1 MKKTFFILL
10 ATFCLTS
17 VSAVASTVDSLSS
30 VEKFQQILYSD
41 TDFESSQLNLEN
53 TKASDWIQ
61 KGIEAHQE
69 GDYRQAINDFTAA
82 IELDSES
89 LIAYRYRGDSLYA
102 SKKYDAAIAN
112 YTYII
117 DSAPAQERDISANSS
132 DSTLSSE
139 KSHFLANTYQ
149 MRGNSYFQQNDYST
163 AIEDFEQA
171 ILLEPKFFPAFYNR
185 GLSYQHLFEYDL
197 ALSDFTQV
205 IELNP
210 KSSAAYNNRGLIYY
224 KQKNYYKAILEFNRA
239 ITLDPKVPDFYTNR
253 GISYRMVQDLQSAF
267 SDFDQ
272 AILLDVQ
279 SEFAYLSRGD
289 LFLQSSQYGKAIKD
303 YSKAIQLNPTNSGA
317 YLNRAYGYSQTR
329 EIPKA
334 LDSYRKFIQYADPIT
349 EQDKIPQVNKIITE
363 LEALP
368 FSK

>member
-1 MKKTFFILL
+1 MRKTVFILL
-10 ATFCLTS
+10 ATFCLTTA
-17 VSAVASTVDSLSS
+17 SAGATPADSLSP

-41 TDFESSQLNLEN
+41 TDFESSHLNLEN
-53 TKASDWIQ
+53 TTASEWIQ
-61 KGIEAHQE
+61 KGIKAHQE

-82 IELDSES
+82 IELDSKS

-102 SKKYDAAIAN
+102 SKRYEAAIAN
-112 YTYII
+112 YTYLI
-117 DSAPAQERDISANSS
+117 DFTLAEEKAVS
-132 DSTLSSE
+132 DDSGTATLSSE

-149 MRGNSYFQQNDYST
+149 MRGNSYFQQGNYSA
-163 AIEDFEQA
+163 AIEDFDQA

-317 YLNRAYGYSQTR
+317 YLNRAYGYSQIR

-349 EQDKIPQVNKIITE
+349 EQDQIQQVNKIITE
-363 LEALP
+363 LETLP
-368 FSK
+368 SSK

>member
-1 MKKTFFILL
+1 MKKTFLMVL

-17 VSAVASTVDSLSS
+17 VSAVAAPADSLSP

-41 TDFESSQLNLEN
+41 TDLESSHLNLEN
-53 TKASDWIQ
+53 TKASEWIQ
-61 KGIEAHQE
+61 KGRKAHKE
-69 GDYRQAINDFTAA
+69 GDYRQAIQDYTAA
-82 IELDSES
+82 IELDPKS

-102 SKKYDAAIAN
+102 SKRYEAAIAN

-117 DSAPAQERDISANSS
+117 DSTPSEKKEVATNSG
-132 DSTLSSE
+132 DSTLSAEESR
-139 KSHFLANTYQ
+139 FLTNTYQ
-149 MRGNSYFQQNDYST
+149 MRGNSYFQQGNYLA
-163 AIEDFEQA
+163 AIEDFDQA
-171 ILLEPKFFPAFYNR
+171 ALLEPKFFPAFYNR

-197 ALSDFTQV
+197 ALADFTQV

-224 KQKNYYKAILEFNRA
+224 KQNNYYKAILEFNRA

-253 GISYRMVQDLQSAF
+253 GISYRMVQDLQSAL

-303 YSKAIQLNPTNSGA
+303 YSKAIQLNPTNSTA
-317 YLNRAYGYSQTR
+317 YLNRAYAYSQTR
-329 EIPKA
+329 EISKA

-349 EQDKIPQVNKIITE
+349 QQDQIQQVTKIITD

-368 FSK
+368 YPK